1 MRMKFF
7 VLGILLVAGLQAGCD
22 SKPTPATGPP
32 PPPPAGHQN
41 FANQK
46 TRMPTPMTPTPTTP
60 APTEQKP

>member
-7 VLGILLVAGLQAGCD
+7 VLGVVLVAGLQAGCD

-41 FANQK
+41 FATQK
-46 TRMPTPMTPTPTTP
+46 TRTPPPTSPTTP
-60 APTEQKP
+60 APTDQKP